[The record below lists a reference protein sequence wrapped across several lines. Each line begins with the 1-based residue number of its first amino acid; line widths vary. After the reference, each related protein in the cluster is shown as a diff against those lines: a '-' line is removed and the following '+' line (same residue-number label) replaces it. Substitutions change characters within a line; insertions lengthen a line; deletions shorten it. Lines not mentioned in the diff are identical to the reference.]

1 MVHVQVHVHVGAEER
16 WRVKE
21 GGGSE
26 GVREGG
32 KEEDKRECER
42 DDKG

>member
-1 MVHVQVHVHVGAEER
+1 MVHVHVHVQVGAEER

-21 GGGSE
+21 GGG
-26 GVREGG
+26 
-32 KEEDKRECER
+32 KEEDKGECER